1 MKRKTDALYKRYN
14 LCKSLYVAE
23 VSNTIDFAQAN
34 FMHSRYKDV
43 KDLDLARNV
52 KNRCKN

>member
-1 MKRKTDALYKRYN
+1 MRRKTDALYRRYN
-14 LCKSLYVAE
+14 LCKGLYIAE

-34 FMHSRYKDV
+34 FMNSWYKDV

-52 KNRCKN
+52 KNRWKN